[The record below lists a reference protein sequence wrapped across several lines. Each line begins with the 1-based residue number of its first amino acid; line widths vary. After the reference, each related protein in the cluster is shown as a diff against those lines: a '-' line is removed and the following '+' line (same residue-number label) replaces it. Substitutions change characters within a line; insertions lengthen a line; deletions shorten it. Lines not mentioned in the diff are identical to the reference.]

1 MLVWEACSSRLTNGG
16 GCMETVSIQQ
26 IDDQLQELPPEKLA
40 IVYDFVSYL
49 VARERAE
56 QNEDS
61 AWATM
66 IASESVLA
74 RDWNTPDED
83 EAWGHL

>member
-1 MLVWEACSSRLTNGG
+1 MG
-16 GCMETVSIQQ
+16 GCMVTVSIQQ

-40 IVYDFVSYL
+40 VVFDFVSYL

-56 QNEDS
+56 QLEDS

-74 RDWNTPDED
+74 TDWDSDDED

>member
-1 MLVWEACSSRLTNGG
+1 MT
-16 GCMETVSIQQ
+16 TPVSIQQ

-40 IVYDFVSYL
+40 VVYDFVSYL

-56 QNEDS
+56 QIEDS
-61 AWATM
+61 VWATM

>member
-1 MLVWEACSSRLTNGG
+1 MT
-16 GCMETVSIQQ
+16 TPISIQQ

-40 IVYDFVSYL
+40 VVYDFVSYL

-56 QNEDS
+56 QIEDS